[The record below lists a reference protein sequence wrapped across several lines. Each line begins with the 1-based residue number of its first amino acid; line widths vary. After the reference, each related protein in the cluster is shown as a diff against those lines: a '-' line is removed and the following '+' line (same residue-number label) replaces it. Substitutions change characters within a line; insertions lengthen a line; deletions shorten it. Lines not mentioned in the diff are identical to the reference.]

1 LGVKYKYWLKLERWC
16 SKTLLD
22 IKFLDEALGDKIPP
36 PDDFVCGVYKEAGK
50 HLESLFSGNAAA
62 IADIK
67 ALTTRLSSI
76 IRKTGLI

>member
-36 PDDFVCGVYKEAGK
+36 PDDFVCGVYK
-50 HLESLFSGNAAA
+50 AA
-62 IADIK
+62 IADLK